1 MWGLQGGLSRVDIR
15 LLKKMPVALPGT
27 ERLGGIT
34 VKNRDSRQTVPGSG
48 SQLSPSPTG

>member
-1 MWGLQGGLSRVDIR
+1 MDIR

-48 SQLSPSPTG
+48 SQLSLSPTG